1 MWLISV
7 DLKKYYRLL
16 IVLIF
21 LSCEAT
27 EQDAVQ
33 RLQGFALG
41 TTYSISYQNPKL
53 NSTTLDKAV
62 DSIIDVINQS
72 MSTYV
77 KDSDISKINRGDS
90 LLEIDKHF
98 ETVYRTAS
106 QVWEKTQGYF
116 DPTVG
121 SLVNAYGF
129 GPESSP
135 KELSQ
140 IKKEA
145 LLAHTGWEKTFLTEK
160 KTIQKGHPKLYF
172 DFNALAKGYT
182 VDVIA
187 DYLRSQQLNSFLV
200 EIGGEIVAEGLS
212 PKTGGLWKVAIDDP
226 QQKEDRKFIKVI
238 GLKDEA
244 LATSGNY
251 RKYKIDKASGKRL
264 VHSVNPK
271 TGDALPTNVLSA
283 SVVAPNCMLAD
294 AYATALMVMPFEESK
309 ALIES
314 ETSLEAYWIIES
326 ETGAIEE
333 IISSGFPKE

>member
-98 ETVYRTAS
+98 
-106 QVWEKTQGYF
+106 
-116 DPTVG
+116 
-121 SLVNAYGF
+121 
-129 GPESSP
+129 
-135 KELSQ
+135 
-140 IKKEA
+140 
-145 LLAHTGWEKTFLTEK
+145 
-160 KTIQKGHPKLYF
+160 
-172 DFNALAKGYT
+172 
-182 VDVIA
+182 
-187 DYLRSQQLNSFLV
+187 
-200 EIGGEIVAEGLS
+200 
-212 PKTGGLWKVAIDDP
+212 
-226 QQKEDRKFIKVI
+226 
-238 GLKDEA
+238 
-244 LATSGNY
+244 
-251 RKYKIDKASGKRL
+251 
-264 VHSVNPK
+264 
-271 TGDALPTNVLSA
+271 
-283 SVVAPNCMLAD
+283 
-294 AYATALMVMPFEESK
+294 
-309 ALIES
+309 
-314 ETSLEAYWIIES
+314 
-326 ETGAIEE
+326 
-333 IISSGFPKE
+333 

>member
-1 MWLISV
+1 MWLILV

-16 IVLIF
+16 IVLTF
-21 LSCEAT
+21 LSCELSKQHAF
-27 EQDAVQ
+27 Q
-33 RLQGFALG
+33 RVQGFALG
-41 TTYSISYQNPKL
+41 TTYSISYHNPKL
-53 NSTTLDKAV
+53 DSTTLEKAV
-62 DSIIDVINQS
+62 DSIINVMNQS

-98 ETVYRTAS
+98 EKVYRTAS
-106 QVWEKTQGYF
+106 EVWKKTQGYF

-129 GPESSP
+129 GPESGL
-135 KELSQ
+135 KELSE

-145 LLAHTGWEKTFLTEK
+145 LLAYTGWEKTFLTQK

-172 DFNALAKGYT
+172 DFNALAKGYA

-187 DYLRSQQLNSFLV
+187 EYLRSLSLSSFLV

-238 GLKDEA
+238 SLKDEA

-251 RKYKIDKASGKRL
+251 RKYKIDQVSGRRL

-271 TGDALPTNVLSA
+271 TGDAFPTNVLSA
-283 SVVAPNCMLAD
+283 SVIAPNCMLAD
-294 AYATALMVMPFEESK
+294 AYATALMVMPFEKSK
-309 ALIES
+309 TLIER
-314 ETSLEAYWIIES
+314 ETLLEAYWIIET

-333 IISSGFPKE
+333 VVSSGFTKE

>member
-1 MWLISV
+1 MWLILA
-7 DLKKYYRLL
+7 DLKKYYSLF
-16 IVLIF
+16 IVVVF
-21 LSCEAT
+21 LSCKSS
-27 EQDAVQ
+27 EQKAVQ

-41 TTYSISYQNPKL
+41 TTYSISYP
-53 NSTTLDKAV
+53 NSKPDSAALEKAV
-62 DSIIDVINQS
+62 DSIIDVMNKS

-77 KDSDISKINRGDS
+77 EDSDISKINRGDS
-90 LLEIDKHF
+90 LLVIDKHF
-98 ETVYRTAS
+98 ETVYKTAS

-135 KELSQ
+135 KELSE

-145 LLAHTGWEKTFLTEK
+145 ILAYTGWNKTFLTQK

-172 DFNALAKGYT
+172 DFNALAKGYA

-187 DYLRSQQLNSFLV
+187 EHLRSLSLTSFLV

-212 PKTGGLWKVAIDDP
+212 PKTGEPWKVAIDDP
-226 QQKEDRKFIKVI
+226 QQKQDRQFIKV
-238 GLKDEA
+238 LSLQDEA

-251 RKYKIDKASGKRL
+251 RKYKIDKTSGKRL

-271 TGDALPTNVLSA
+271 TGDAFPTNVLSA
-283 SVVAPNCMLAD
+283 SVIAPNCMLAD
-294 AYATALMVMPFEESK
+294 AYATALMVMPLEESK
-309 ALIES
+309 ALIER
-314 ETSLEAYWIIES
+314 ETSLEAYWIIETK
-326 ETGAIEE
+326 TGE
-333 IISSGFPKE
+333 IKEVLSSGFTKD